1 MLARP
6 RAQLQVGEKTF
17 ETFVPGMSGL
27 LVSFSRSVTAK
38 AAAVATSR
46 PTRIVVV
53 RSRCKAQRFYG
64 PSVRIRS

>member
-1 MLARP
+1 
-6 RAQLQVGEKTF
+6 
-17 ETFVPGMSGL
+17 
-27 LVSFSRSVTAK
+27 VSFSRSVTAK

-64 PSVRIRS
+64 SSMRIRS